1 MYRHWLVNLM
11 DKKSYFDGNKSI
23 LCSSRINT
31 SVIFSKADTL
41 AQALALASGKEFK
54 LIVYL
59 YNEVKLGYFKDNKI
73 LFVDAE
79 ELDEKYFLQA
89 RLFNK
94 NEEIWIQK
102 TEDTFAVRQVTDGE
116 TGALCTVVDSSSEI
130 FGKAL
135 DDIAAEGFVHLVEPG
150 RKISMIIP
158 AEKGAVRYELTTRSY
173 ITYDDCTGQAGFGYY
188 RWVDIAEGE

>member
-1 MYRHWLVNLM
+1 M
-11 DKKSYFDGNKSI
+11 DKKSYFDDNKTI
-23 LCSSRINT
+23 LCSGKINT
-31 SVIFSKADTL
+31 SVIFSNADTL
-41 AQALALASGKEFK
+41 VQALALAADKEFK
-54 LIVYL
+54 IIAYL

-73 LFVDAE
+73 LFADAG

-102 TEDTFAVRQVTDGE
+102 AEDTFAVRQITDGVA
-116 TGALCTVVDSSSEI
+116 GALCTVVDSSSEI
-130 FGKAL
+130 FGKAV
-135 DDIAAEGFVHLVEPG
+135 DDIAAAGFVHLVEPG
-150 RKISMIIP
+150 RKISIVIP